1 VAYDAAGPTRHAT
14 LSQQQKEKS
23 RHASHRLPIEPP
35 HWNWLCRFCNV
46 K

>member
-23 RHASHRLPIEPP
+23 RHASHPP
-35 HWNWLCRFCNV
+35 ADRATALELALSFL
-46 K
+46 